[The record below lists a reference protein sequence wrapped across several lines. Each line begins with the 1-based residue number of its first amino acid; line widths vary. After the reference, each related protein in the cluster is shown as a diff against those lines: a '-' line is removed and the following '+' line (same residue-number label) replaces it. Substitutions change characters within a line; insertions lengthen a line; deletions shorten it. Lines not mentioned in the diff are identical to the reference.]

1 METTILSV
9 LNRRI
14 QTLEVERCVSNRRIQ
29 TLERCVAKCIRKLT
43 YHRRLISLI
52 IQVLNSEVPEPILV
66 ELDSEEESDDV
77 PMEDLEVPNAQPEP
91 ELIGKYYWYLR
102 AFAGF

>member
-9 LNRRI
+9 L
-14 QTLEVERCVSNRRIQ
+14 NRRIQ

-43 YHRRLISLI
+43 YQRRLISLI

-77 PMEDLEVPNAQPEP
+77 PMEDLEVPNAQPE
-91 ELIGKYYWYLR
+91 LIGKYYWFFRL
-102 AFAGF
+102 